1 MTDFAGQ
8 AVPRLS
14 PRLALLLRSP
24 GPVPARAG
32 RPGQLTALP
41 NGLLKHQHAPRRASW
56 DSARARFGRQQDQV
70 GEHDFLGLLGASAR
84 SCRNRSPRSA
94 PGDAAAGS
102 CLA

>member
-41 NGLLKHQHAPRRASW
+41 NGLLKHQHAPRRGTLGQ
-56 DSARARFGRQQDQV
+56 RAGQV
-70 GEHDFLGLLGASAR
+70 R
-84 SCRNRSPRSA
+84 
-94 PGDAAAGS
+94 AAAGS
-102 CLA
+102 GRRARFPRPARGLRPILPQPVPAVRAW